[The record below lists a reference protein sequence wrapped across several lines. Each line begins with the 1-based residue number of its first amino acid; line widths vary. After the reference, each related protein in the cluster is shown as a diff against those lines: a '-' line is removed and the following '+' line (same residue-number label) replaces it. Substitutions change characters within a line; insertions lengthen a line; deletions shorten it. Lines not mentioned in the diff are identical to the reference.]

1 MVLTTKSDILDR
13 VKIKEIDAPATV
25 EEIRF
30 DGLRINYLL
39 EYWWEGNIKSVVLY
53 ENELEAIR

>member
-13 VKIKEIDAPATV
+13 VKIKEIDATV